1 MTVLVTGGAGFV
13 GSHLCEAL
21 VDAGRPVVCV
31 DSFLTGSRDNVA
43 HLLSSSLFTLVE
55 QDITEGLDITEPLT
69 AVAHLAS
76 PASPVDYLRL
86 PVETLLVGSVGTR
99 NALEVAR
106 KHGARFL
113 MASTSEVYGD
123 PLVHPQREDYWGN
136 VNSVGPRAVYD
147 EAKRFAEAL
156 TTAYRTAH
164 RVDTTIARIFN
175 TYGPRMRAHDG
186 RVVPT
191 FIRQALAGEA
201 LTVAGQGTQTRSL
214 CHVSDTVAGL
224 LALLGSDHA
233 GPMNIGNSDE
243 YTVLEIAET
252 IQRLCGSSSP
262 VAHIALPVDDPQRRC
277 PDTELASRVLD
288 WKPSVAL
295 DDGLAE
301 TISWFRR
308 ADRVSAR

>member
-55 QDITEGLDITEPLT
+55 QDITEGLDITEPLN

>member
-21 VDAGRPVVCV
+21 VSAQRSVICV

-43 HLLSSSLFTLVE
+43 HLLSSPLFTLVE
-55 QDITEGLDITEPLT
+55 QDITEGLDVTQPLT

-106 KHGARFL
+106 GHGARFL
-113 MASTSEVYGD
+113 LASTSEVYGD

-136 VNSVGPRAVYD
+136 VNPVGPRAVYD

-164 RVDTTIARIFN
+164 GVDTTIARIFN

-201 LTVAGQGTQTRSL
+201 LTVAGRGTQTRSL

-224 LALLGSDHA
+224 LGLLASSHA

-262 VAHIALPVDDPQRRC
+262 VTHVRLPVDDPQRRC
-277 PDTELASRVLD
+277 PNTELASTVLD

-295 DDGLAE
+295 DDGLAG
-301 TISWFRR
+301 TIAWFTR
-308 ADRVSAR
+308 ASR

>member
-21 VDAGRPVVCV
+21 VSAQRSVICV
-31 DSFLTGSRDNVA
+31 DSFLTGSSDNVA
-43 HLLSSSLFTLVE
+43 HLLRSPLFTLVE
-55 QDITEGLDITEPLT
+55 QDITVGLNIAEPVS

-76 PASPVDYLRL
+76 PASPIDYLRL
-86 PVETLLVGSVGTR
+86 PVETLMVGSVGTR
-99 NALEVAR
+99 NALELAR
-106 KHGARFL
+106 RHGARFL
-113 MASTSEVYGD
+113 LASTSEVYGD

-156 TTAYRTAH
+156 TTAYRTA
-164 RVDTTIARIFN
+164 RGVDTTIARIFN
-175 TYGPRMRAHDG
+175 TYGPRMRAYDG

-191 FIRQALAGEA
+191 FIRQALAGEP
-201 LTVAGQGTQTRSL
+201 LTVAGRGTQTRSL

-224 LALLGSDHA
+224 LALLESDDA
-233 GPMNIGNSDE
+233 GPMNIGSSVE
-243 YTVLEIAET
+243 HTVLEIAET
-252 IQRLCGSSSP
+252 VLRLCGSSSP
-262 VAHIALPVDDPQRRC
+262 VAHIELPVDDPQRRC

-301 TISWFRR
+301 TVAWFRR
-308 ADRVSAR
+308 AGVSAR

>member
-21 VDAGRPVVCV
+21 VDAERPVVCV

-43 HLLSSSLFTLVE
+43 HLLSSPLFTLVE

-106 KHGARFL
+106 EHGARFL

-136 VNSVGPRAVYD
+136 VNPVGPRAVYD

-164 RVDTTIARIFN
+164 EVDTTIARIFN

-224 LALLGSDHA
+224 LALLGSGHA

-252 IQRLCGSSSP
+252 IQRLCGSASP
-262 VAHIALPVDDPQRRC
+262 VRHIALPVDDPQRRC

-308 ADRVSAR
+308 AGQVSAR